1 MLGVVMARKVTWE
14 NGYRLPYWGP
24 VAGVGVSDK
33 DVMKGT
39 TPGPLTTVKHT
50 VTCGT
55 SDPRT
60 TTK

>member
-1 MLGVVMARKVTWE
+1 MARKVIWE

-24 VAGVGVSDK
+24 DPGAGAGISDK
-33 DVMKGT
+33 NVTKGI

-50 VTCGT
+50 VTYGT

-60 TTK
+60 TTTK